1 LNKYTLILYLS
12 FLFLPLQ
19 SFGQE
24 SIVLSGQITDAN
36 KQAVAAGNVF
46 LLSTK
51 DSSIIRFGL
60 ISDGKFSLDNV
71 SVGNY
76 ILKISCAGFQEELQP
91 ISLSANKNITVVLKR
106 LINALQEVTV
116 TDTKKAFTNEGGNIR
131 MNVANAVFSAVS
143 NPVDLLSKMPT
154 VQISSDKES
163 ISIVGR
169 GNALIYIDNQ
179 RASVN
184 DVKSLSVDDIKSIEI
199 INNPSAKYE
208 AEGKAVILITRKINK
223 KEGTKIDIAENG
235 TYGKYYNNRA
245 GINASYKKKKLELKG
260 NFEYNQYKDW
270 YPSDANFR
278 IDSPVIISNYSLLY
292 FAKVPQFIA
301 GAGAFYQINT
311 DDYFSMAANVRT
323 QNENRI
329 LTTNSYTKLNG
340 AESNVI
346 STNNRQNPETFFNS
360 NLNYNKKL
368 KKINGGLFIGAQYS
382 GFQKKSIANIYNNFN
397 DTQDSLAEYRYQK
410 SNVDVVSGRIDFD
423 KTFTNKMKFETGI
436 NISNAKSKSLFT
448 INSYVPPGTTYWN
461 YLYKE
466 SDYAGYAQLS
476 GKIKKISYVAGLRLE
491 NTNVQSGYVDSA
503 LIINR
508 KNADLFPRITVDV
521 PLDSTKTLTFNYSK
535 SITRP
540 DYSSAVQQLTYV
552 NPYFEWASN
561 VNINPSTEDIFFINL
576 TYKDYA
582 VKLGYYMDNGP
593 VNTSFTYNPQDTLL
607 IRQDVNYKS
616 SHGTFLNLTIPFK
629 YKFFTSN
636 NVASIEW
643 DDIQT
648 PQAVSGSSTPY
659 FYLSSF
665 NEFALPKKYIF
676 SITGWSLSNQ
686 NQGAIQHGGLFNVDA
701 AVSKVFFK
709 KLNCAAGVNNIFNSN
724 NYQESFAINGVHYSG
739 TFYGIR
745 EVFVSLKYSFGS
757 IKDSKYTN
765 KQVDENSNRLK

>member
-245 GINASYKKKKLELKG
+245 GINAS
-260 NFEYNQYKDW
+260 
-270 YPSDANFR
+270 
-278 IDSPVIISNYSLLY
+278 
-292 FAKVPQFIA
+292 
-301 GAGAFYQINT
+301 
-311 DDYFSMAANVRT
+311 
-323 QNENRI
+323 
-329 LTTNSYTKLNG
+329 
-340 AESNVI
+340 
-346 STNNRQNPETFFNS
+346 
-360 NLNYNKKL
+360 
-368 KKINGGLFIGAQYS
+368 
-382 GFQKKSIANIYNNFN
+382 
-397 DTQDSLAEYRYQK
+397 
-410 SNVDVVSGRIDFD
+410 
-423 KTFTNKMKFETGI
+423 
-436 NISNAKSKSLFT
+436 
-448 INSYVPPGTTYWN
+448 
-461 YLYKE
+461 
-466 SDYAGYAQLS
+466 
-476 GKIKKISYVAGLRLE
+476 
-491 NTNVQSGYVDSA
+491 
-503 LIINR
+503 
-508 KNADLFPRITVDV
+508 
-521 PLDSTKTLTFNYSK
+521 
-535 SITRP
+535 
-540 DYSSAVQQLTYV
+540 
-552 NPYFEWASN
+552 
-561 VNINPSTEDIFFINL
+561 
-576 TYKDYA
+576 
-582 VKLGYYMDNGP
+582 
-593 VNTSFTYNPQDTLL
+593 
-607 IRQDVNYKS
+607 
-616 SHGTFLNLTIPFK
+616 
-629 YKFFTSN
+629 
-636 NVASIEW
+636 
-643 DDIQT
+643 
-648 PQAVSGSSTPY
+648 
-659 FYLSSF
+659 
-665 NEFALPKKYIF
+665 
-676 SITGWSLSNQ
+676 
-686 NQGAIQHGGLFNVDA
+686 
-701 AVSKVFFK
+701 
-709 KLNCAAGVNNIFNSN
+709 
-724 NYQESFAINGVHYSG
+724 
-739 TFYGIR
+739 
-745 EVFVSLKYSFGS
+745 
-757 IKDSKYTN
+757 
-765 KQVDENSNRLK
+765 